1 MQSKLGLDST
11 RLSGRHSRFGVLA
24 LVLWVALCTPGCI
37 SSLAMHSDALS
48 AATTPVVDQAAAA
61 YRAAVAL
68 HDRQSDYE
76 AFAKFDVTP
85 PVYNP
90 REVQPLLSEK
100 DLQVRLTVLAAL
112 QCYAQSL
119 VEITKGTGS
128 PALDEASKSVGND
141 LALLGNTL
149 APSAESVLGI
159 VSAAA
164 ATTLTTV
171 TTTSGTTTTTT
182 SSSSSTPAPPITPEI
197 RNGIGTAVDALAKF
211 LISREIRKELP
222 QKIKEMD
229 PHLQSLCELFVKEID
244 LLKDQEQRDYNYII
258 DRQTLFIRTTS
269 TLNPEQR
276 REEIMKLPEIV
287 RQQRAGD
294 EQLARL
300 RASIAKLAL
309 THHALAA
316 DAQGNNPQ
324 SLTSKLAELGAAGS
338 QLGKFY
344 SSLPAK

>member
-1 MQSKLGLDST
+1 
-11 RLSGRHSRFGVLA
+11 
-24 LVLWVALCTPGCI
+24 
-37 SSLAMHSDALS
+37 
-48 AATTPVVDQAAAA
+48 
-61 YRAAVAL
+61 
-68 HDRQSDYE
+68 
-76 AFAKFDVTP
+76 
-85 PVYNP
+85 
-90 REVQPLLSEK
+90 
-100 DLQVRLTVLAAL
+100 
-112 QCYAQSL
+112 
-119 VEITKGTGS
+119 
-128 PALDEASKSVGND
+128 
-141 LALLGNTL
+141 
-149 APSAESVLGI
+149 
-159 VSAAA
+159 
-164 ATTLTTV
+164 
-171 TTTSGTTTTTT
+171 
-182 SSSSSTPAPPITPEI
+182 
-197 RNGIGTAVDALAKF
+197 
-211 LISREIRKELP
+211 
-222 QKIKEMD
+222 MD

-258 DRQTLFIRTTS
+258 NRQTLFIRTTS